1 MKPDIVRR
9 YSQNPIL
16 TKRDIPYPV
25 ETVHNAAVVKHRN
38 KYIML
43 FRSHLRT
50 GRSII
55 GLARSPDGFH
65 FIAAPRPSQLGPP
78 GHVLARGRVRSRIDC
93 QSDSVKICD
102 VRLVDSQTDY
112 GPMISSFSASSHMN

>member
-16 TKRDIPYPV
+16 TKSEIPYPV
-25 ETVHNAAVVKHRN
+25 ETVHNAAVVKHEG

-55 GLARSPDGFH
+55 GLARSHDGFR
-65 FIAAPRPSQLGPP
+65 FTADPEPFLTPERSGPFAA
-78 GHVLARGRVRSRIDC
+78 
-93 QSDSVKICD
+93 
-102 VRLVDSQTDY
+102 
-112 GPMISSFSASSHMN
+112 